1 MIKQSVYLLNIIFDR
16 GGGEF
21 RLYEFRC
28 KTRCS
33 LGLFTFISCS
43 MEKFW
48 QLLKLFLNLKICI
61 VIFFEWFN
69 PINLFINN
77 LDSFDDGQKR
87 KKKNRKITKDTKGKG
102 TQSNERLRTK
112 RQVKT
117 KEFKGRRQRSLKKGD
132 KGRQK
137 RTTTDGK
144 EGRQRMEKKDDKGRQ
159 SWNWIM
165 EQNEFY
171 KRQRSV
177 TVSFITYHIFYFQI
191 IILSYI
197 NFS

>member
-1 MIKQSVYLLNIIFDR
+1 MYRDI
-16 GGGEF
+16 
-21 RLYEFRC
+21 
-28 KTRCS
+28 
-33 LGLFTFISCS
+33 
-43 MEKFW
+43 
-48 QLLKLFLNLKICI
+48 
-61 VIFFEWFN
+61 FEWFN

-144 EGRQRMEKKDDKGRQ
+144 EGRQRKTKLELDYGTEWVLQTTTISNCKFHY
-159 SWNWIM
+159 I
-165 EQNEFY
+165 
-171 KRQRSV
+171 
-177 TVSFITYHIFYFQI
+177 
-191 IILSYI
+191 SYI
-197 NFS
+197 LFSNHYSFLYKLFLIQYTMHLKKPCIFENGNCNFEWRANQNFSGF